1 MIAILTAAF
10 LFNIG
15 QGVLRPSM
23 PLYLRDTFAAH
34 YRMVTLIPVV
44 FGAGKWFASAPT
56 GVLQDRLGRRRVM
69 VAGLLVIAATDIASA
84 LVQGYLVFLG
94 LRGLSGVGWAM
105 FGTVA
110 TTAMVDTR
118 TSARRGRAVSL
129 LLVSETVGLLIGTAG
144 GGWLYQGVGAASPFF
159 LEAAVVAAG
168 AVVVGWSAIPVAAP
182 ATPGS
187 TSMSLRTVLRIPGVL
202 RMGVASAALI
212 AVQTGVMVFLFPLY
226 LASRASLAPGAVGVL
241 VSFGVVGRL
250 LALWLG
256 GAVATPVGRARLL
269 VAGLTSYGVVLGGLV
284 MLDDPVMLG
293 FVSLA
298 AGAAAGLVAPLPAA
312 LVGDLVP
319 AARRG
324 AAIGCLRWMTD
335 TGQIVG
341 PLTLGAL
348 ADATDLVV
356 AFLAAAVLLA
366 GAASF
371 CRWGWAM
378 PNRTCE

>member
-1 MIAILTAAF
+1 
-10 LFNIG
+10 
-15 QGVLRPSM
+15 
-23 PLYLRDTFAAH
+23 
-34 YRMVTLIPVV
+34 
-44 FGAGKWFASAPT
+44 
-56 GVLQDRLGRRRVM
+56 
-69 VAGLLVIAATDIASA
+69 
-84 LVQGYLVFLG
+84 
-94 LRGLSGVGWAM
+94 
-105 FGTVA
+105 
-110 TTAMVDTR
+110 
-118 TSARRGRAVSL
+118 
-129 LLVSETVGLLIGTAG
+129 
-144 GGWLYQGVGAASPFF
+144 
-159 LEAAVVAAG
+159 
-168 AVVVGWSAIPVAAP
+168 
-182 ATPGS
+182 
-187 TSMSLRTVLRIPGVL
+187 
-202 RMGVASAALI
+202 
-212 AVQTGVMVFLFPLY
+212 
-226 LASRASLAPGAVGVL
+226 
-241 VSFGVVGRL
+241 
-250 LALWLG
+250 
-256 GAVATPVGRARLL
+256 
-269 VAGLTSYGVVLGGLV
+269 LTSYGVVLGGLV